1 MFQSYITICDLLI
14 VFSRHL
20 SNNAVLEVLVYEPDK
35 ALQGELSSF
44 LNDKVFID
52 DEDGE

>member
-1 MFQSYITICDLLI
+1 MLI
-14 VFSRHL
+14 VFSKHL
-20 SNNAVLEVLVYEPDK
+20 GQNAVLEPLVFEPDK
-35 ALQGELSSF
+35 NLQKHVAGF